1 MLDVLLFLDGGNLNV
16 KALQL
21 VCESC
26 SVTDI
31 TLDISLGE
39 LTQSQGTTTIVCGER
54 RIASRKERYKRS
66 SSRL

>member
-21 VCESC
+21 VRESC

-39 LTQSQGTTTIVCGER
+39 LTQS
-54 RIASRKERYKRS
+54 
-66 SSRL
+66 